1 MAGRHDT
8 PFRCREERSGSGVRL
23 RRCAGRGEMTLVFAI
38 AMAALALAP
47 LLARAAQPL
56 AALCSAGGCVL
67 LVIVG
72 LTAALGGARPV
83 LQLGGWLG
91 FGQSA
96 LRVDGLAGIFLVL
109 TGLTGAAVSL
119 AYAGLPAGRWLTG
132 LGGTLLLFVAVAI
145 GTDNAFLFF
154 LAWEAITVCV
164 YLIASAGCNH
174 EDLLAGYLTGGLAK
188 IGGAALLAAFGLLY
202 AHTHS
207 FSLEV
212 WAHASLSAGTRGVL
226 FALFLICFG
235 TKVGV
240 LPLQGGLPAG
250 YGSAP
255 RLGAASLSVALCA
268 GFYGLWRFEF
278 EILGPLPVWC
288 GDALLILGG
297 ITALTGIVY
306 ALTQNNLRRFLG
318 YSTVEHAG
326 IVLVGLGVALL
337 GHAAHMPTLAAAG
350 LLAAT
355 LQVCAH
361 NLAKTLALIGVDRVE
376 QATGERTIDPLG
388 GLSRRLPASAMAL
401 GVSCLTLAAIPPL
414 GGFVSEWFVFEALLQ
429 GFRMP
434 TLLSR
439 LLCAL
444 AAAALALTAGLGL
457 LAFAKLYSFVFLG
470 SAREQLPAAARLPSR
485 LPLGL
490 VGLGVTVL
498 FLGTVAPWEI
508 HVIGSGLQSLLGFNL
523 AATTISHPLVLGPV
537 FKEFSVLAPTWLSI
551 VLPAYAL
558 LALLVVRATRGR
570 GALRRAPARRAPVW
584 VTGSGAKLAAVQYR
598 PSAYSNPMRVILR
611 GPLGYR
617 ARLLVAGEQ
626 NTSLSITSERDTGDL
641 DSGKCDATGQIE
653 LDTRVVFAV
662 DRFLYAPAT
671 ALALRVAE
679 WVRAFQSGRLSA
691 YLLYMLLALLLAL
704 SLVPILR

>member
-1 MAGRHDT
+1 VT
-8 PFRCREERSGSGVRL
+8 VL
-23 RRCAGRGEMTLVFAI
+23 FAI
-38 AMAALALAP
+38 GMGALALAP
-47 LLARAAQPL
+47 LLVLLAGIRSVDRL
-56 AALCSAGGCVL
+56 AALCSAVGCVM

-72 LTAALGGARPV
+72 LTAALGAARPV

-91 FGQSA
+91 FGQTA
-96 LRVDGLAGIFLVL
+96 LRADGLAGIFLAL

-119 AYAGLPAGRWLTG
+119 AYTGLPAGRWLTG
-132 LGGTLLLFVAVAI
+132 LGSTLLLFVAVAI
-145 GTDNAFLFF
+145 GSDNAFLFF
-154 LAWEAITVCV
+154 LAWEAITVCI
-164 YLIASAGCNH
+164 YLIASAGGDRA
-174 EDLLAGYLTGGLAK
+174 DLLAGYLTGGLAK

-207 FSLEV
+207 FSLDV
-212 WAHASLSAGTRGVL
+212 WAHASLAAGTRSVL
-226 FALFLICFG
+226 FALFLVCFA

-240 LPLQGGLPAG
+240 IPLQGGLPAG

-278 EILGPLPVWC
+278 QILGPLPAWC

-306 ALTQNNLRRFLG
+306 ALTQDNLRRFLG

-326 IVLVGLGVALL
+326 VVVVGLGVALL

-355 LQVCAH
+355 LHVCAH
-361 NLAKTLALIGVDRVE
+361 NLAKTLALIGIDRVE
-376 QATGERTIDPLG
+376 QATGKRTIDPLG
-388 GLSRRLPASAMAL
+388 GLSRRLPASALAL
-401 GVSCLTLAAIPPL
+401 GVSSLTLAAIPPL
-414 GGFVSEWFVFEALLQ
+414 GGFVSEWFTFEALLQ
-429 GFRMP
+429 AFRMP

-457 LAFAKLYSFVFLG
+457 LAFAKYYSFIFLG
-470 SAREQLPAAARLPSR
+470 PAREKLAALREPSR
-485 LPLGL
+485 WPLGI
-490 VGLGVTVL
+490 GALGVLTL
-498 FLGTVAPWEI
+498 FLGTLAPWEI
-508 HVIGSGLQSLLGFNL
+508 HVLGSGLRELLGFDV
-523 AATTISHPLVLGPV
+523 ASTVISHPLVLGPV

-558 LALLVVRATRGR
+558 LAILIVRATRGR
-570 GALRRAPARRAPVW
+570 SVRLSPVRRAPVW
-584 VTGSGAKLAAVQYR
+584 VTGSGAELSAVQYR

-617 ARLLVAGEQ
+617 TRLTA
-626 NTSLSITSERDTGDL
+626 TGDENEAPRL
-641 DSGKCDATGQIE
+641 A
-653 LDTRVVFAV
+653 LDTRVVFAIS
-662 DRFLYAPAT
+662 RFLYAPVT
-671 ALALRVAE
+671 ALALRIAE
-679 WVRAFQSGRLSA
+679 RVRALQSGSLSA
-691 YLLYMLLALLLAL
+691 YLLYMLIALIAAL